1 MRKEYDF
8 ARLTKAEPKY
18 LRRAKHAI
26 TMRLDPTVIA
36 YFRSLANDI
45 GMPYQSLINYVLREY
60 ANHGLE
66 PSANWA
72 PRRKRTG

>member
-8 ARLTKAEPKY
+8 AHLTKAEPKY
-18 LRRAKHAI
+18 MRRAKTAV

-36 YFRSLANDI
+36 YFRTLANDI

-66 PSANWA
+66 PSANWR
-72 PRRKRTG
+72 PRPKRA